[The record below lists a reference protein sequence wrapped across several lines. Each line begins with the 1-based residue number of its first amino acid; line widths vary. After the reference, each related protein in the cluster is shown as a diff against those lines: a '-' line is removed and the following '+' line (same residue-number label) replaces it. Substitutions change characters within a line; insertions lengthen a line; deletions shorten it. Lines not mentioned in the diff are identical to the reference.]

1 MATARV
7 RMSSVRHF
15 VFVVLAN
22 FSGVFMGGRED
33 GEEKV

>member
-1 MATARV
+1 
-7 RMSSVRHF
+7 
-15 VFVVLAN
+15 VVGASFCAYLMLAN